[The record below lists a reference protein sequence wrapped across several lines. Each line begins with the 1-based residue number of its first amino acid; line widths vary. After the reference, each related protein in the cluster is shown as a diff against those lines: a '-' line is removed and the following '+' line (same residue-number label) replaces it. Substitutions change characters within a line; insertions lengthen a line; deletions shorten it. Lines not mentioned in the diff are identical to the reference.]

1 LKKWGGLVYRRYKT
15 GVQKWGK
22 GLFRTP
28 FFRGF
33 FTKKA
38 RLQPFLTQKGGGG
51 RGGVG
56 GGGTPQKSLFRGGG
70 TSKA

>member
-22 GLFRTP
+22 VLFRTP

-38 RLQPFLTQKGGGG
+38 RLQPFLAQNGGGG
-51 RGGVG
+51 RGGG
-56 GGGTPQKSLFRGGG
+56 RGGG
-70 TSKA
+70 YPPKIPF